1 MCGEAGRGLCRHA
14 RSQGRERSA
23 TRLPET
29 SSEGQRTAAE
39 VRKRRVGINL
49 ACLLTHSLT
58 HDHSLR
64 ELGQELPE
72 GDSVQEA
79 VLMMLGR
86 RVEVLKQRLQHM
98 EKEHR
103 DRLTAGEQTLP
114 DCTAMLCRNVYSYNC
129 GVANL
134 PARCTKCKYI
144 IIMLETL
151 LCAQP

>member
-1 MCGEAGRGLCRHA
+1 MWRGWQRALSPCKKPRPRKICYKTTRDKLRGTENSCR
-14 RSQGRERSA
+14 SEEEEGGNKP
-23 TRLPET
+23 RL
-29 SSEGQRTAAE
+29 
-39 VRKRRVGINL
+39 L
-49 ACLLTHSLT
+49 AHSLT